1 MKLVLLL
8 PLFLFTQMIL
18 FAQNICRTIEYKQQL
33 LLNHPELASKITSIE
48 TFTKNF
54 QKGNGYTTFG
64 LNPASNGNG
73 IITIPVVVHVLYNS
87 DQQNISDAQVQSQID
102 ILNQDYRRLNGDT
115 VNTPLVFHDAAADC
129 GFQFQLA
136 KVDPAGYSTTG
147 IIHKKTSIQSFGV
160 EDAIKF
166 SAQGG
171 DDAWDKDSYLNIWV
185 GGLNG
190 GILGYS
196 SVVGGPK
203 ENDGVVVFYT
213 AFGIGGTSVAPYN
226 KGRTTTHEIGHWLN
240 LIHTWGDA
248 DCGDDQVDDTPPQ
261 QTSDIGCPGGTI
273 ISCTNAPVGNMY
285 QNYMDF
291 TNDACMNLFT
301 NGQRR
306 RMLALFQP
314 GGERNALLSS
324 TALTATPLQNPVSEP
339 ISTSISIYPNP
350 SVDHITIQL
359 SDDIA
364 IGSQLEIYNGFG
376 QRTATL
382 IVAQSQFQ
390 MNISSFGKG
399 VYFIKTINGNC
410 KAMAKLVKL

>member
-1 MKLVLLL
+1 
-8 PLFLFTQMIL
+8 MIL
-18 FAQNICRTIEYKQQL
+18 FAQNICRTTEYRQQL
-33 LLNHPELASKITSIE
+33 LLNHPELASKIAAVE

-54 QKGNGYTTFG
+54 QKGNGYTTLGF
-64 LNPASNGNG
+64 NPASDGSG
-73 IITIPVVVHVLYNS
+73 IITIPVVVHILYNS
-87 DQQNISDAQVQSQID
+87 AQQNITDAQVQSQID
-102 ILNQDYRRLNGDT
+102 ILNQDYRRLNADT

-129 GFQFQLA
+129 GFQFRLA
-136 KVDPAGYSTTG
+136 KVDPNGYATTG
-147 IIHKKTSIQSFGV
+147 IIHKKTNIQSFGV

-171 DDAWDKDSYLNIWV
+171 DDGWDKDSYLNIWV
-185 GGLNG
+185 GSLNG
-190 GILGYS
+190 AILGYS

-203 ENDGVVVFYT
+203 ENDGVVVLYT
-213 AFGIGGTSVAPYN
+213 AFGTGGTSVAPYN

-248 DCGDDQVDDTPPQ
+248 DCGDDQVADTPPQ
-261 QTSDIGCPGGTI
+261 QTSDMGCPSGTI
-273 ISCTNAPVGNMY
+273 ISCTNSPLGNMY

-301 NGQRR
+301 NGQKS

-314 GGERNALLSS
+314 GGERYAILSS

-339 ISTSISIYPNP
+339 IITSISIYPNP
-350 SVDHITIQL
+350 SVDNITIQL

-376 QRTATL
+376 QKTATI
-382 IVAQSQFQ
+382 IVKQSQFQ

-399 VYFIKTINGNC
+399 VYFIKAINGNS
-410 KAMAKLVKL
+410 KTMAKLVKL